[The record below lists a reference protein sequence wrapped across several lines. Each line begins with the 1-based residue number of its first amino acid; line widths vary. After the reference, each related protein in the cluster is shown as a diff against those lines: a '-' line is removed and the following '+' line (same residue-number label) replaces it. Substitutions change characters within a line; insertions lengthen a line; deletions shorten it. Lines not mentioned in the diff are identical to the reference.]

1 MRRRVHG
8 DVERPGGD
16 HRGFRQESASGDPLT
31 PADEAYRS
39 TRSRAATFLLTVG
52 AISSTARS
60 LRNPTEAVRQLDDA
74 LAYMGKT
81 GKQDMIALENRVTT
95 RQLWAWVEAIG
106 RRVEAEAKAAERSSR
121 R

>member
-1 MRRRVHG
+1 M
-8 DVERPGGD
+8 
-16 HRGFRQESASGDPLT
+16 
-31 PADEAYRS
+31 
-39 TRSRAATFLLTVG
+39 
-52 AISSTARS
+52 
-60 LRNPTEAVRQLDDA
+60 RQLDDA

-106 RRVEAEAKAAERSSR
+106 RRVEAEAKAAERIR

>member
-1 MRRRVHG
+1 M
-8 DVERPGGD
+8 
-16 HRGFRQESASGDPLT
+16 
-31 PADEAYRS
+31 
-39 TRSRAATFLLTVG
+39 
-52 AISSTARS
+52 
-60 LRNPTEAVRQLDDA
+60 RQLDDA

-81 GKQDMIALENRVTT
+81 GKQDMIALDTGITT